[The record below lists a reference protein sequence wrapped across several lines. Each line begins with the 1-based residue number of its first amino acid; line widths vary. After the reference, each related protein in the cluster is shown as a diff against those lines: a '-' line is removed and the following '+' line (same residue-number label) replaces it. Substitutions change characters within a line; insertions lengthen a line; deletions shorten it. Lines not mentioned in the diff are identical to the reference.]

1 MRLRTL
7 TLTLLGL
14 SAFRPAFA
22 QLETSIPTEAVNYK
36 VLQDDPKDLNGVWLR
51 VQPFTVDVMGMNAAV
66 GSGLEGH
73 WRTPWFGI
81 ELHGGIRGNFINA
94 FDLQRTAALKG
105 TGIMTQE
112 SKRENGSM
120 ILTNSFTRFYTME
133 LGASYPILSKEI
145 DGSSKIVVS
154 ESGTPGKTDFPEF
167 IDVNSKVHQVIG
179 VRLGF
184 SAMAS
189 TVSLERAIEK
199 QNLTLTGSAGTR
211 LSNSGTFSPS
221 GFQTSYNANALFTNF
236 HTAGFYLGGSLQ
248 RIKNITIKTD
258 RQGILGSNSIIT
270 YYADLILNPW
280 TSLEQMKARKAV
292 SGTEETFDLS
302 GIGLNK
308 VGGRLGFDIRYNQQS
323 YLSFGA
329 ELGYRPAIQGQGW
342 FGLVKLSIPTFSF
355 GQKPGKVANNI
366 GKNQS
371 LSK

>member
-7 TLTLLGL
+7 TLTLIGF
-14 SAFRPAFA
+14 STFPSAFA

-51 VQPFTVDVMGMNAAV
+51 VQPLTVDVMGMNTAV

-73 WRTPWFGI
+73 WRTPWLGI
-81 ELHGGIRGNFINA
+81 ELHGGIRGNFLNA

-105 TGIMTQE
+105 TGILTQE

-120 ILTNSFTRFYTME
+120 QLTNTFTRFYAME
-133 LGASYPILSKEI
+133 IGGTYPILSKQL
-145 DGSSKIVVS
+145 DGSSKVVVS
-154 ESGTPGKTDFPEF
+154 ETGIPGKTDFPEF
-167 IDVNSKVHQVIG
+167 IDVNAKVQQVIG

-211 LSNSGTFSPS
+211 LSSAGTFSPT
-221 GFQTSYNANALFTNF
+221 GFQTSYNANALFTSF
-236 HTAGFYLGGSLQ
+236 HTGGFYVGGSLQ

-258 RQGILGSNSIIT
+258 RQGVLGSNSIIT
-270 YYADLILNPW
+270 YYGDLLINPW
-280 TSLEQMKARKAV
+280 TSLEQMKARKAG
-292 SGTEETFDLS
+292 SGMEESFDLAGVALS
-302 GIGLNK
+302 K

-329 ELGYRPAIQGQGW
+329 ELGYRPSIQGQGW

>member
-7 TLTLLGL
+7 TLTLLGF
-14 SAFRPAFA
+14 SAFQSAFA

-36 VLQDDPKDLNGVWLR
+36 VLQDDPKDLNGIWLR
-51 VQPFTVDVMGMNAAV
+51 VQPITVDVLGMNAAV
-66 GSGLEGH
+66 GSGLEGT
-73 WRTPWFGI
+73 WRTPWLGI
-81 ELHGGIRGNFINA
+81 ELQGGLRGNFLNA

-120 ILTNSFTRFYTME
+120 VLTHSFTRFYAAE
-133 LGASYPILSKEI
+133 IGGSYPLFSKVI

-154 ESGTPGKTDFPEF
+154 ESGIPGKTDFPEF
-167 IDVNSKVHQVIG
+167 IDVNSKVQQVIG
-179 VRLGF
+179 LRLGF

-189 TVSLERAIEK
+189 TVSLGRALEK
-199 QNLTLTGSAGTR
+199 QNLSLTGSGGTR
-211 LSNSGTFSPS
+211 LSSAGTLSPS
-221 GFQTSYNANALFTNF
+221 GFQTSYNANALFTSF
-236 HTAGFYLGGSLQ
+236 YSSGFYLGGSLQ

-258 RQGILGSNSIIT
+258 RQGVLGSNSIIT

-280 TSLEQMKARKAV
+280 TSLDQMKARKAG
-292 SGTEETFDLS
+292 SGTEETFDVS
-302 GIGLNK
+302 GIALNK

-329 ELGYRPAIQGQGW
+329 EMGYRPAIQGQGW